1 MYNVYVLISL
11 KDYKFYI
18 GFSENLEQRVKDH
31 NFGSNKSTKNRR
43 PFKLIYSEAHLS
55 KIDALKRERYFKT
68 AKGKTT
74 LKLMLKTAI
83 SNVFSEQS

>member
-18 GFSENLEQRVKDH
+18 GFSENIEQRLKDH
-31 NFGSNKSTKNRR
+31 NSGRNQSTKNRC
-43 PFKLIYSEAHLS
+43 PFKLIYTESHLS
-55 KIDALKRERYFKT
+55 KIDALRRERYFKT

-74 LKLMLKTAI
+74 LKQMLKTAI
-83 SNVFSEQS
+83 GNVLAEKS

>member
-18 GFSENLEQRVKDH
+18 GFSENLEQRLKDH
-31 NFGSNKSTKNRR
+31 NSGSNKSTKNRR

-74 LKLMLKTAI
+74 LKQMLKTAI